1 DRLTFRVHDPAVTNP
16 ALIRR
21 VMGLGVEII
30 TLAPISQSLEQ
41 IYLQVVEEDEQQHGR
56 QSSQR

>member
-1 DRLTFRVHDPAVTNP
+1 VHDPAVTNP